1 MYDKLRAMLTED
13 ETLLWSCRPASFDT
27 MDRTNRKGIIVG
39 FILKAIFAAGAT
51 MMYLRVA
58 RNTDA
63 GIKPGVIAIILLI
76 AAFAFAYPFLTARR
90 LRQNT
95 YYGLTDRRILRV
107 DTKEESVPYN
117 RIEDTALRS
126 DEDGHFTLLCGPRA
140 LGLKPDRW
148 RSEATLPF
156 IDDPDRPETQTLV
169 LYALPVD
176 DKLRGILKQYLA

>member
-1 MYDKLRAMLTED
+1 MYDKLRAMLAEG
-13 ETLLWSCRPASFDT
+13 ETLLWSGHPASFDT

-39 FILKAIFAAGAT
+39 FIVKAIFASGAT
-51 MMYLRVA
+51 LMYLRVA

-63 GIKPGVIAIILLI
+63 GIKPGVIAFIILI

-95 YYGLTDRRILRV
+95 YYGLTDRRVLRV

-148 RSEATLPF
+148 RSEASLPF
-156 IDDPDRPETQTLV
+156 IDDPDRPEAQTLV

-176 DKLRGILKQYLA
+176 DNLREILKQHFT